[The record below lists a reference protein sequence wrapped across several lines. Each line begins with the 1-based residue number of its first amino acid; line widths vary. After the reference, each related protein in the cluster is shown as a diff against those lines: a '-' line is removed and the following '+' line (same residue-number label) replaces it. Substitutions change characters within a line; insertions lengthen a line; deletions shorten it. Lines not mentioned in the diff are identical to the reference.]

1 MKPEWIFSRALL
13 NLLGLKS
20 PPRSKSAK
28 YPWLNLRKSIKA
40 YCGLDVE
47 RLQNLFL
54 FFKHSKY
61 SKTHYSCLLQ
71 FQFFVKDVKVTDLD
85 MLCFLTYLKS
95 IVGVRGLYLD
105 SLIFCSRSN
114 ILLGNLVDWAKVG
127 SVSLVVEP
135 KVLFT
140 LYFWI
145 VVSFFKTYNGGAVLG
160 QRAMLESFGWS
171 IFCERCQELG
181 GADALLP
188 VDKNERAS
196 LEELRVV
203 FKDLESRRLAALQ
216 SGDLKLYDYLG
227 SLSSVGK

>member
-1 MKPEWIFSRALL
+1 MKPEWIFNRALL

-20 PPRSKSAK
+20 PPRSKSTK

-95 IVGVRGLYLD
+95 IVGVRGYIWIRWFFVRV
-105 SLIFCSRSN
+105 LIFCWV
-114 ILLGNLVDWAKVG
+114 IL
-127 SVSLVVEP
+127 
-135 KVLFT
+135 
-140 LYFWI
+140 
-145 VVSFFKTYNGGAVLG
+145 
-160 QRAMLESFGWS
+160 
-171 IFCERCQELG
+171 
-181 GADALLP
+181 
-188 VDKNERAS
+188 
-196 LEELRVV
+196 
-203 FKDLESRRLAALQ
+203 
-216 SGDLKLYDYLG
+216 
-227 SLSSVGK
+227 